1 MATGLSFAAEEWAV
15 IRSAPQVVSMAIAGA
30 GGGILGAIKET
41 MAGGQ
46 AMLENAQSR
55 SPLVQKLCSAEEI
68 QAAQEDLQKLVMS
81 DPSNGTPEKLK
92 ALAVQLCTQAATILS
107 QKASSELG
115 DYQKLILSVAET
127 VAKAAKE
134 GGFFGFGGELVSEGE
149 QQVIAAVQTA
159 LQSRAGS
166 SGPFSIP
173 APTPSQQP
181 SQKQPTAPSQP
192 SGPVGPSRSAGLPG
206 LEPKSSTPP
215 PATQPS
221 TPPPAAKDTP
231 QTGSNKSKSS
241 SGLSSKSGSSS
252 TAKTKGGFR
261 TGSGMRK
268 ADK

>member
-1 MATGLSFAAEEWAV
+1 MATPLSFTAEEWAV
-15 IRSAPQVVSMAIAGA
+15 VRSAPQVVSMAVAGA

-46 AMLENAQSR
+46 AMLDNAQSR
-55 SPLVQKLCSAEEI
+55 SPLVQKLCTAEEI

-81 DPSNGTPEKLK
+81 DPSNGTAEKLK
-92 ALAVQLCTQAATILS
+92 ALAVQLCTQAAGILS
-107 QKASSELG
+107 QNAPSELSAF
-115 DYQKLILSVAET
+115 QSLILSVADT

-149 QQVIAAVQTA
+149 QQVIAAVQAA
-159 LQSRAGS
+159 LQTRAGN
-166 SGPFSIP
+166 SGTFSIP
-173 APTPSQQP
+173 APTQQP
-181 SQKQPTAPSQP
+181 AQKQPSTPSQP

-221 TPPPAAKDTP
+221 TPPPASKDTP
-231 QTGSNKSKSS
+231 QSGSSKPKSS

-261 TGSGMRK
+261 TGSGLRK
-268 ADK
+268 ADS